1 MKKTMKKIITAI
13 VILMLST
20 SVYPQD
26 DITDLVATVLAA
38 QLHQDSIDVS
48 DFVVVYKYTCKTFDA
63 DNKPVTD
70 SIRLALQVSN
80 NGSRFYPYY
89 KYLEDTQGVDYF
101 TPENYQLVKSEAFCH
116 IPEVWMDYKERKQ
129 TVRDIIAPNH
139 YETCENIPWLST
151 TPTWTVWERDTVT
164 IKGYLCKTARCLFHG
179 QGWTARYTEEIP
191 IFAGPW
197 KLGGLPG
204 LILDAESRDGIHR
217 FSIESLSNVKTTIYY
232 EHNAI
237 TQKISDEKLI
247 KQRNRIFGNKQ
258 YPNNPIYYITDI
270 QSLNSTANVIYYG
283 CFGDDKEI
291 GLIINGAF
299 IGDKAHV
306 YQPLEK

>member
-1 MKKTMKKIITAI
+1 MKNLLITISVLTLTMNINAQDGYDEAI
-13 VILMLST
+13 
-20 SVYPQD
+20 
-26 DITDLVATVLAA
+26 ATFLAA

-89 KYLEDTQGVDYF
+89 KYLEDTQGIDYY

-129 TVRDIIAPNH
+129 TVRDIIAPNN

-151 TPTWTVWERDTVT
+151 TPAWTEWDRDTVT
-164 IKGYLCKTARCLFHG
+164 IKGYLCKNARCEFHG
-179 QGWTARYTEEIP
+179 QEWTARYTEEIP

-217 FSIESLSNVKTTIYY
+217 FSLESLSNVKTTIYY

-237 TQKISDEKLI
+237 TQIISDEKLI
-247 KQRNRIFGNKQ
+247 KQRNKIFGNKQ
-258 YPNNPIYYITDI
+258 YPKNPLYYITDR
-270 QSLNSTANVIYYG
+270 QSLNSTANVIYYV
-283 CFGDDKEI
+283 GDDNEI
-291 GLIINGAF
+291 GDVINGAF
-299 IGDKAHV
+299 ISDKAHV
-306 YQPLEK
+306 HQPLEK

>member
-1 MKKTMKKIITAI
+1 MKNLLITISVLTLTMNINAQDGYDEAI
-13 VILMLST
+13 
-20 SVYPQD
+20 
-26 DITDLVATVLAA
+26 ATFLAA

-80 NGSRFYPYY
+80 NGSRFHPYY

-129 TVRDIIAPNH
+129 TVRDIIAPNN
-139 YETCENIPWLST
+139 YETCEDIPWLST
-151 TPTWTVWERDTVT
+151 TPAWTEWERDTVT
-164 IKGYLCKTARCLFHG
+164 IKGYLCKTARCEFHG

-217 FSIESLSNVKTTIYY
+217 FSLESLSNVKTTIYY

-247 KQRNRIFGNKQ
+247 KQRNKIFGNKQ
-258 YPNNPIYYITDI
+258 YPKNPLYYITDR
-270 QSLNSTANVIYYG
+270 QSLNSTANVINLGY
-283 CFGDDKEI
+283 FGDDNEI
-291 GLIINGAF
+291 GDIINGAY
-299 IGDKAHV
+299 ISDKAHV

>member
-1 MKKTMKKIITAI
+1 MKNLLITISVLTLTMNINAQDGYDEAI
-13 VILMLST
+13 
-20 SVYPQD
+20 
-26 DITDLVATVLAA
+26 ATFLAA

-129 TVRDIIAPNH
+129 TVRDIIAPNN

-151 TPTWTVWERDTVT
+151 TPAWTEWDRDTVT
-164 IKGYLCKTARCLFHG
+164 IKGYLCKNARCEFHG

-217 FSIESLSNVKTTIYY
+217 FSLESLSNVKTTIYY

-237 TQKISDEKLI
+237 TQIISDEKLI
-247 KQRNRIFGNKQ
+247 KQRNKIFGNKQ
-258 YPNNPIYYITDI
+258 YPKNPLYYITDR
-270 QSLNSTANVIYYG
+270 QSLNSTANVIYYV
-283 CFGDDKEI
+283 GDDNEI
-291 GLIINGAF
+291 GDVINGAF

>member
-1 MKKTMKKIITAI
+1 MKKLLITISVLTLSMNINAQDGYDEAI
-13 VILMLST
+13 
-20 SVYPQD
+20 
-26 DITDLVATVLAA
+26 ATFLAA

-89 KYLEDTQGVDYF
+89 KYLEDTQGIDYY

-129 TVRDIIAPNH
+129 TVRDIIAPNN
-139 YETCENIPWLST
+139 YETCENIPWLSS
-151 TPTWTVWERDTVT
+151 TPAWTEWDRDTVT
-164 IKGYLCKTARCLFHG
+164 IKGYLCKTARCEFHG
-179 QGWTARYTEEIP
+179 QEWTARYTEEIP

-217 FSIESLSNVKTTIYY
+217 FSLESLSNVKTTIYY

-247 KQRNRIFGNKQ
+247 KQRNKVFGNKQ
-258 YPNNPIYYITDI
+258 YPKNPLYYITDR
-270 QSLNSTANVIYYG
+270 Q
-283 CFGDDKEI
+283 
-291 GLIINGAF
+291 
-299 IGDKAHV
+299 
-306 YQPLEK
+306 